1 MHSSFWVWNL
11 DKLDFPI
18 FTNHNI
24 EMVVWRL
31 GKVAKFC
38 SFIIEKQRRS
48 IIQALRFTYFNA
60 FVLKYIIFNISGF
73 SNREFDTR
81 IHGGIG
87 RGRQTTISEII
98 K

>member
-1 MHSSFWVWNL
+1 
-11 DKLDFPI
+11 
-18 FTNHNI
+18 
-24 EMVVWRL
+24 MVVWRL

-38 SFIIEKQRRS
+38 SFIIEQQQRS

-60 FVLKYIIFNISGF
+60 FVLKYFIFNISGF

-81 IHGGIG
+81 IHGGFG
-87 RGRQTTISEII
+87 RGRQTTINEII